1 MIYTTSLDSVEHK
14 ISKTNYSVKMSNSNT
29 GKRKNFAYV
38 TVPQHVITELITLNG
53 IQFNSK

>member
-1 MIYTTSLDSVEHK
+1 
-14 ISKTNYSVKMSNSNT
+14 MSNSNT

-38 TVPQHVITELITLNG
+38 TVPQHVTTELITLNG